1 MAAVRPLAGSLP
13 QSLPKPGFPSQN
25 PSLVTSPYLSV
36 KISANPQLVSRYM
49 CRNCAAWTDV
59 EFVKSFTV
67 TKIPNFCQFY
77 PQKTRKLRHFGPKIN
92 NGNFTNGVIFCVL
105 SWKFYP
111 SPKIFYTN
119 VICDFFDNFHVWSWT
134 EVLKWEL
141 LEHIRPSLYS
151 EQQDRQDTPF
161 FERQGGDTKD
171 TVMENHPYCLN
182 CNFLL
187 FGWGWPDA
195 WCPSLLHIHMHVI
208 EIQLQK
214 VACTLNRSSIIDA
227 IFRDLL
233 MRGFHLESKF
243 SHATYMQS
251 ARSWV

>member
-1 MAAVRPLAGSLP
+1 MP
-13 QSLPKPGFPSQN
+13 
-25 PSLVTSPYLSV
+25 
-36 KISANPQLVSRYM
+36 
-49 CRNCAAWTDV
+49 
-59 EFVKSFTV
+59 
-67 TKIPNFCQFY
+67 
-77 PQKTRKLRHFGPKIN
+77 
-92 NGNFTNGVIFCVL
+92 
-105 SWKFYP
+105 
-111 SPKIFYTN
+111 
-119 VICDFFDNFHVWSWT
+119 
-134 EVLKWEL
+134 
-141 LEHIRPSLYS
+141 EHPRPSLYS

-171 TVMENHPYCLN
+171 TVMENRPYCLN

-251 ARSWV
+251 ARSWVQRCHKVPLISTRTCCLTMPTVAFKEKMQSGSELLRQSFPWSKDAVKTFKIHQTNNKII